1 MQESSKNSSRGYLIG
16 VSATVLLSTTG
27 ILISYL
33 STAYKL
39 PSLVLAFWRDC
50 FVVFGLVVMFA
61 LFSRARFRL
70 GRSALEIFHFI
81 RLDPIAVQFDVDI
94 LGSIQRR
101 GSRDDI
107 GVQFACH
114 NCHPVIFAF

>member
-33 STAYKL
+33 STTYHL

-50 FVVFGLVVMFA
+50 FVVFGLIIVFT
-61 LFSRARFRL
+61 LIQPCTFSI
-70 GRSALEIFHFI
+70 GWITLEIFYFI
-81 RLDPIAVQFDVDI
+81 W
-94 LGSIQRR
+94 SH
-101 GSRDDI
+101 
-107 GVQFACH
+107 ACA
-114 NCHPVIFAF
+114 I

>member
-61 LFSRARFRL
+61 LFSRTRFRL
-70 GRSALEIFHFI
+70 RRSALEIFYFI